1 VRWLEVSVLTSQEAA
16 EAVAAILLELRSGY
30 AEEETPR
37 GVVLRAYLWDGEAAP
52 SQIEAIRRR
61 ILSLPDF
68 GLDPSPAEVTVRAVE
83 DEEWAEMW
91 KAHFHP
97 FRVGP
102 FRIRPP
108 WESVECGEDEVEIV
122 LNPGMAFGTG
132 LHESTRLCLHA
143 LAESVRGKETVLDI
157 GTGSGIL
164 AIAAAKL
171 GAGRVIAVDND
182 PVSCAVAQENV
193 RRNRVQVEVR
203 CADLFEGTPEQAD
216 LITMNITAP
225 VVAEALEPARTH
237 LRSGGVLITSGFVD
251 TDVPDLLERAE
262 RVGLVWNQLLAQA
275 EWRALV
281 FIAP

>member
-1 VRWLEVSVLTSQEAA
+1 VRWLEVSVLTSREAA
-16 EAVAAILLELRSGY
+16 EAVGAVLLELRSGY

-37 GVVLRAYLWDGEAAP
+37 GIVLRAYLWDGEAAS

-61 ILSLPDF
+61 IRALPAF
-68 GLDPSPAEVTVRAVE
+68 GLDPGPAEVTVRAVE
-83 DEEWAEMW
+83 DEDWAEAW
-91 KAHFHP
+91 KAHFHS

-108 WESVECGEDEVEIV
+108 WEPIESAEDDVEIV

-143 LAESVRGKETVLDI
+143 LSDYVRGGETVLDI

-182 PVSCAVAQENV
+182 PLSCAVAGENV
-193 RRNRVQVEVR
+193 RHNGVQVEVR
-203 CADLFEGTPEQAD
+203 CADLFEGNSERAD
-216 LITMNITAP
+216 VIVMNITAP
-225 VVAEALEPARTH
+225 VVARALGPARAH
-237 LRSGGVLITSGFVD
+237 LRPAGVLIASGFVD
-251 TDVPDLLERAE
+251 TDVPELLAQAQD
-262 RVGLVWNQLLAQA
+262 VGFLCDRLLAQA

-281 FIAP
+281 FVAP